1 MDGADD
7 TSDEDGSDVS
17 DDNIDGDDDDL
28 DKGDDDKETD
38 NEGGAEEEPL
48 NSEDDV
54 TDEDDAPDL
63 FDSENVVVCQYDK
76 VLIWSLKL
84 FSKFKLIYLFQ
95 ITRSRNKWKFYLKDG
110 IMHINGKDYVFQK
123 SNGDAEW

>member
-76 VLIWSLKL
+76 VILILL
-84 FSKFKLIYLFQ
+84 E
-95 ITRSRNKWKFYLKDG
+95 
-110 IMHINGKDYVFQK
+110 VFQNK
-123 SNGDAEW
+123 NLFISTLFRLLVLEISGSFI